1 MANLA
6 AMSIRH
12 PLAVF
17 ILMIIGMSF
26 VWSRDLLYIGMGLL
40 AIVAAFDIQISPF
53 RITWILTPR
62 AVYQS
67 IREKPYMWGFTVFF
81 MLYLF
86 SILYAGN
93 ISEWWKLTHPK
104 LAFILLPMSF
114 AMLRPFTRKE
124 FLLIVLCMIITAV
137 WSSIW
142 VQVAYYS
149 NYDLFSRSL
158 GFGGS
163 LPTPSSH
170 IRYSVTIAICII
182 LCIGFVVENW
192 KLRYK
197 WERMAY
203 GISAAYLFYFL
214 HLLSVRSGLV
224 LAYTGI
230 LLMTIFYLRRIRLWK
245 QVTLIGIILLAP
257 VIAYNTL
264 PGFQLKVNYT
274 LFDLGKY
281 NEGQGDDYSDSQR
294 WESWRAG
301 MIIGNEHPIF
311 GIGTGKFRARLD
323 KYYKDETKTYVW
335 RPQNQ
340 WINVFAIFGLFGL
353 AVFSF
358 MILYPATFR
367 MFWLLPFLPSIYIM
381 QLVLMIVEHPLDT
394 EVGTMLFLVL
404 TLLCLSYQQ
413 GVAEKSSP
421 PGDYI

>member
-12 PLAVF
+12 LLAVF
-17 ILMIIGMSF
+17 ILMGIGMSF
-26 VWSRDLLYIGMGLL
+26 VWSRALLSIGMGFL
-40 AIVAAFDIQISPF
+40 AIVAAFDIQVSPF
-53 RITWILTPR
+53 RIKWMLTPK

-67 IREKPYMWGFTVFF
+67 IKDKPYMWGFAVFF
-81 MLYLF
+81 LLYLV
-86 SILYAGN
+86 SIIYAGN
-93 ISEWWKLTHPK
+93 MSEWWKLTHPK

-114 AMLRPFTRKE
+114 AMLQPFTRKE
-124 FLLIVLCMIITAV
+124 VMLVIVCLIITAV

-149 NYDLFSRSL
+149 NYDLFSKSL

-170 IRYSVTIAICII
+170 IRYSVTIAMCIV

-192 KLRYK
+192 KLKYN
-197 WERMAY
+197 WERLAY
-203 GISAAYLFYFL
+203 GIIAAYLFYFL
-214 HLLSVRSGLV
+214 HVLSVRSGLV

-230 LLMTIFYLRRIRLWK
+230 ILMTIFYMRRIRVWK
-245 QVTLIGIILLAP
+245 QIALFGIILLAP
-257 VIAYNTL
+257 FIAYKTL

-274 LFDLGKY
+274 FFDLNRY
-281 NEGQGDDYSDSQR
+281 VEGQGDDYSDSQR

-301 MIIGNEHPIF
+301 IAIGNEHPLF

-323 KYYKDETKTYVW
+323 KYYQDENKPYVW

-353 AVFSF
+353 TVFSF
-358 MILYPATFR
+358 MIIYPMSFR
-367 MFWLLPFLPSIYIM
+367 LFWLLPVLPAMYIM
-381 QLVLMIVEHPLDT
+381 QLVLMIVEHPLDS
-394 EVGTMLFLVL
+394 EVGTILFLVL
-404 TLLCLSYQQ
+404 TLLPLSYQA
-413 GVAEKSSP
+413 GINEKSTSA
-421 PGDYI
+421 